1 MANGNNGGSF
11 ITGFLLGGVVGAI
24 VGILVAPRAGS
35 ETRAQLLDQGAVL
48 RERAEEM
55 VGSTMETVRERV
67 APVTDAVAAH
77 VPGRTSNRPENPLPI
92 PSALSG
98 SASSPP

>member
-1 MANGNNGGSF
+1 MANGNNGGSY

-35 ETRAQLLDQGAVL
+35 ETRAQLLDQGAAL

-55 VGSTMETVRERV
+55 VGSTMETVRESV
-67 APVTDAVAAH
+67 APVIDAVAAH
-77 VPGRTSNRPENPLPI
+77 VPGCKADAVDGAD
-92 PSALSG
+92 SAAQAG
-98 SASSPP
+98 QKT